1 MKTTKIALFMAALM
15 FAPSAFAYEITPYV
29 GLGIVVDKAST
40 SAKRLGFDK
49 TKNQINLPM
58 LEMMSGSVNIG
69 ELVGGT
75 IGDGIVVN
83 GGGDMAFDAAFA
95 GEITAGVRIDNV
107 RLEFEA
113 AFRSAS
119 EDSYNLYDGNFDVS
133 GTMQPMPNPIPLGAI
148 AAAIETSTSVRH
160 DSYLFNM
167 FYDFNFGTRWTPY
180 VGAGIGFGRYQQET
194 SFNYNADLTD
204 LKTKLEGIAG
214 AFGDQQEAIKAIV
227 ENMPNSVTGSVTPD
241 QASHDLYR
249 FEWQV
254 SAGVAYNFDEDW
266 VLDLGYRFNSATVGG
281 EFVYA
286 HEVKL
291 GARYM
296 F

>member
-29 GLGIVVDKAST
+29 GLGIVVDKANT

-49 TKNQINLPM
+49 TKNKINLPM
-58 LEMMSGSVNIG
+58 QEMISGSVTIG

-75 IGDGIVVN
+75 IGDGIIVN

-133 GTMQPMPNPIPLGAI
+133 TTMPPLPSPIPSGAI

-194 SFNYNADLTD
+194 SFNYNADLT
-204 LKTKLEGIAG
+204 KVKQKLGEYASGGMENLGNIIA
-214 AFGDQQEAIKAIV
+214 D
-227 ENMPNSVTGSVTPD
+227 MPDSVTGSVTPD

>member
-29 GLGIVVDKAST
+29 GLGIVVDKANT

-58 LEMMSGSVNIG
+58 PEMMSGSVNIG

-75 IGDGIVVN
+75 IGDGIIVN

-107 RLEFEA
+107 RLELEA

-119 EDSYNLYDGNFDVS
+119 EDSYNLYDGNFAVS
-133 GTMQPMPNPIPLGAI
+133 ATMPPIPDPMTLGAI

-194 SFNYNADLTD
+194 SFNYNADLTKFKQELGTNGSMED
-204 LKTKLEGIAG
+204 L
-214 AFGDQQEAIKAIV
+214 EAIIAT
-227 ENMPNSVTGSVTPD
+227 MPDSVTGSVTPD

>member
-29 GLGIVVDKAST
+29 GLGIVVDKANT

-49 TKNQINLPM
+49 TKNKINLPI
-58 LEMMSGSVNIG
+58 LEMTSGSVNIG

-75 IGDGIVVN
+75 IGDGIIVN

-107 RLEFEA
+107 RLELEA

-133 GTMQPMPNPIPLGAI
+133 TTMLPTQLDAI

-194 SFNYNADLTD
+194 SFNYNADLTKFKQA
-204 LKTKLEGIAG
+204 LGRYSGSMGNLEDIIAT
-214 AFGDQQEAIKAIV
+214 
-227 ENMPNSVTGSVTPD
+227 MPDSVTGSVTPD

>member
-49 TKNQINLPM
+49 TKNQINLPIDQ
-58 LEMMSGSVNIG
+58 LAGTNIG

-75 IGDGIVVN
+75 IGNGIVVN

-107 RLEFEA
+107 RLELEA

-133 GTMQPMPNPIPLGAI
+133 GTMHPMPGTTSLGAI

-194 SFNYNADLTD
+194 SFNYNADLTNFKQE
-204 LKTKLEGIAG
+204 LGRYSGSMENLEDIIAT
-214 AFGDQQEAIKAIV
+214 
-227 ENMPNSVTGSVTPD
+227 MPDSVTGSVTPD

>member
-29 GLGIVVDKAST
+29 GLGIVVDKANT

-58 LEMMSGSVNIG
+58 QEMISGNVNIG

-75 IGDGIVVN
+75 IGNGIVVN

-107 RLEFEA
+107 RLELEA

-119 EDSYNLYDGNFDVS
+119 EDSYTLYNDDFNMVV
-133 GTMQPMPNPIPLGAI
+133 MQNQD
-148 AAAIETSTSVRH
+148 AALPALIETSTSVRH

-194 SFNYNADLTD
+194 SFNYNADLTA
-204 LKTKLEGIAG
+204 LKNRLEGIAG
-214 AFGDQQEAIKAIV
+214 SGMFGEYQGAIAAIV
-227 ENMPNSVTGSVTPD
+227 ETMPDSVTGSVTPD

>member
-29 GLGIVVDKAST
+29 GLGIVVDKANT

-49 TKNQINLPM
+49 TKNKINLP
-58 LEMMSGSVNIG
+58 MSGSVNIG

-75 IGDGIVVN
+75 IGDGIIVN

-133 GTMQPMPNPIPLGAI
+133 GTMQPMPGSIPLDAI

-194 SFNYNADLTD
+194 SFNYNADLTKFKQELGTNGSMED
-204 LKTKLEGIAG
+204 L
-214 AFGDQQEAIKAIV
+214 EAIIAT
-227 ENMPNSVTGSVTPD
+227 MPDSVTGSVTPD

>member
-58 LEMMSGSVNIG
+58 QEMISGNVNIG

-75 IGDGIVVN
+75 IGNGIVVN

-107 RLEFEA
+107 RLELEA

-119 EDSYNLYDGNFDVS
+119 EDSYTLYNDDFNVVV
-133 GTMQPMPNPIPLGAI
+133 MQNQD
-148 AAAIETSTSVRH
+148 AALPALIETSTSVRH

-194 SFNYNADLTD
+194 SFNYNADLTA
-204 LKTKLEGIAG
+204 LKNRLEGIAG
-214 AFGDQQEAIKAIV
+214 SGMFGEYQGAIAAIV
-227 ENMPNSVTGSVTPD
+227 ETMPDSVTGSVTPD

>member
-49 TKNQINLPM
+49 TKNQINLPIDQ
-58 LEMMSGSVNIG
+58 LAGTNIG

-75 IGDGIVVN
+75 IGNGIVVN

-107 RLEFEA
+107 RLELEA

-133 GTMQPMPNPIPLGAI
+133 ATMPGIPAPMPVGAI

-194 SFNYNADLTD
+194 SFNYNADLTNFKQELGKYASGSMENLGD
-204 LKTKLEGIAG
+204 IIAT
-214 AFGDQQEAIKAIV
+214 
-227 ENMPNSVTGSVTPD
+227 MPDSVTGSVTPD

>member
-29 GLGIVVDKAST
+29 GLGIVVDKANT

-49 TKNQINLPM
+49 TKNKINLPM
-58 LEMMSGSVNIG
+58 PEMMSGSVNIG

-75 IGDGIVVN
+75 IGDGIIVN

-107 RLEFEA
+107 RLELEA

-119 EDSYNLYDGNFDVS
+119 EDSYNLYDGNFAVS
-133 GTMQPMPNPIPLGAI
+133 ATMPPIPDPMTLGAI

-194 SFNYNADLTD
+194 SFNYNADLTKFKQELGTNGSMED
-204 LKTKLEGIAG
+204 L
-214 AFGDQQEAIKAIV
+214 EAIIAT
-227 ENMPNSVTGSVTPD
+227 MPDSVTGSVTPD

>member
-29 GLGIVVDKAST
+29 GLGIVVDKANT

-49 TKNQINLPM
+49 TKNQINLPI
-58 LEMMSGSVNIG
+58 SGMGGGVNIG

-75 IGDGIVVN
+75 IGDGIIVN

-133 GTMQPMPNPIPLGAI
+133 ATMPSLPGPIPFVGAI

-194 SFNYNADLTD
+194 SFNYNADLTKFKQE
-204 LKTKLEGIAG
+204 LGKLAGSMGNLGDIIA
-214 AFGDQQEAIKAIV
+214 D
-227 ENMPNSVTGSVTPD
+227 MPDSVTGSVTPD

>member
-29 GLGIVVDKAST
+29 GLGIVVDKANT

-49 TKNQINLPM
+49 TKNKINLPM
-58 LEMMSGSVNIG
+58 PEMMSGSVNIG

-75 IGDGIVVN
+75 IGDGIIVN

-119 EDSYNLYDGNFDVS
+119 EDSYNLYDGNFAVS
-133 GTMQPMPNPIPLGAI
+133 ATMPPIPDPMTLGAI

-194 SFNYNADLTD
+194 SFNYNADLTKFKQELGTNGSMED
-204 LKTKLEGIAG
+204 L
-214 AFGDQQEAIKAIV
+214 EAIIAT
-227 ENMPNSVTGSVTPD
+227 MPDSVTGSVTPD

>member
-29 GLGIVVDKAST
+29 GLGIVVDKANT

-49 TKNQINLPM
+49 TKNKINLPIP
-58 LEMMSGSVNIG
+58 EIISGSANIG
-69 ELVGGT
+69 ELIGGT
-75 IGDGIVVN
+75 IGDGIIVN

-107 RLEFEA
+107 RLELEA

-119 EDSYNLYDGNFDVS
+119 EDSYTLYNDDFNVVI
-133 GTMQPMPNPIPLGAI
+133 MPAQS
-148 AAAIETSTSVRH
+148 AALPALIETSTSVRH

-194 SFNYNADLTD
+194 SFNYNADLTKFKQEPGTNGSMED
-204 LKTKLEGIAG
+204 L
-214 AFGDQQEAIKAIV
+214 EAIIAT
-227 ENMPNSVTGSVTPD
+227 MPDSVTGSVTPD

>member
-29 GLGIVVDKAST
+29 GLGIVVDKANT

-49 TKNQINLPM
+49 TKNQINLPIP
-58 LEMMSGSVNIG
+58 EMISGSVNIG

-75 IGDGIVVN
+75 IGDGIIVN

-119 EDSYNLYDGNFDVS
+119 EDSYNLYDGNFNVS
-133 GTMQPMPNPIPLGAI
+133 TTMPPIPNPIPLGAI

-194 SFNYNADLTD
+194 SFNYNADLTKFKQELGTNGSMED
-204 LKTKLEGIAG
+204 L
-214 AFGDQQEAIKAIV
+214 EAIIAT
-227 ENMPNSVTGSVTPD
+227 MPDSVTGSVTPD

-254 SAGVAYNFDEDW
+254 SAGVAYSFDEDW

>member
-29 GLGIVVDKAST
+29 GLGIVVDKANT

-49 TKNQINLPM
+49 TKNQINLPIP
-58 LEMMSGSVNIG
+58 EMISGSVNIG

-75 IGDGIVVN
+75 IGDGIIVN

-133 GTMQPMPNPIPLGAI
+133 GTPGPMPLGTI

-194 SFNYNADLTD
+194 SFNYNADLTA
-204 LKTKLEGIAG
+204 LKNRLEGIAG
-214 AFGDQQEAIKAIV
+214 SGMFGEYQGAIAAIV
-227 ENMPNSVTGSVTPD
+227 ETMPDSVTGSVTPD

>member
-29 GLGIVVDKAST
+29 GLGIVVDKANT

-49 TKNQINLPM
+49 TKNKINLP
-58 LEMMSGSVNIG
+58 MSGSVNIG

-75 IGDGIVVN
+75 IGDGIIVN

-133 GTMQPMPNPIPLGAI
+133 GTMPTMPGTIDLGAI

-194 SFNYNADLTD
+194 SFNYNADLTKFKQELGTNGSMED
-204 LKTKLEGIAG
+204 L
-214 AFGDQQEAIKAIV
+214 EAIIAT
-227 ENMPNSVTGSVTPD
+227 MPDSVTGSVTPD

>member
-29 GLGIVVDKAST
+29 GLGIVVDKANT

-58 LEMMSGSVNIG
+58 RDMMLGSVNIG

-75 IGDGIVVN
+75 IGDGIIVN

-133 GTMQPMPNPIPLGAI
+133 GTPGPMPLGAI

-194 SFNYNADLTD
+194 SFNYNADLTNFKQKLGEYSGRMED
-204 LKTKLEGIAG
+204 L
-214 AFGDQQEAIKAIV
+214 EAIIAT
-227 ENMPNSVTGSVTPD
+227 MPDSVTGSVTPD

>member
-29 GLGIVVDKAST
+29 GLGIVVDKANT

-49 TKNQINLPM
+49 TKNQINLPIDQ
-58 LEMMSGSVNIG
+58 LAGTNIG

-75 IGDGIVVN
+75 IGNGIVVN

-107 RLEFEA
+107 RLELEA

-119 EDSYNLYDGNFDVS
+119 EDSYNLYDGNFNVS
-133 GTMQPMPNPIPLGAI
+133 STMQPIPSPISLGAI

-194 SFNYNADLTD
+194 SFNYNADLTKFKQELGKYASGSMENLGD
-204 LKTKLEGIAG
+204 IIA
-214 AFGDQQEAIKAIV
+214 D
-227 ENMPNSVTGSVTPD
+227 MPDSVTGSVTPD

>member
-29 GLGIVVDKAST
+29 GLGIVVDKANT

-49 TKNQINLPM
+49 TKNQINLPIDQ
-58 LEMMSGSVNIG
+58 LAGTNIG

-75 IGDGIVVN
+75 IGNGIVVN

-107 RLEFEA
+107 RLELEA

-133 GTMQPMPNPIPLGAI
+133 GTMHPMPGTTSLGAI

-194 SFNYNADLTD
+194 SFNYNADLTKFKQE
-204 LKTKLEGIAG
+204 LGRYSGSMENLEDIIA
-214 AFGDQQEAIKAIV
+214 D
-227 ENMPNSVTGSVTPD
+227 MPDSVTGSVTPD

>member
-29 GLGIVVDKAST
+29 GLGIVVDKANT

-58 LEMMSGSVNIG
+58 SEMMSGSVNIG

-75 IGDGIVVN
+75 IGDGIIVN

-133 GTMQPMPNPIPLGAI
+133 TTMPPLPDPIPLDAI

-194 SFNYNADLTD
+194 SFNYNADLTKVKQELGKVAGHMGNLGD
-204 LKTKLEGIAG
+204 IIA
-214 AFGDQQEAIKAIV
+214 D
-227 ENMPNSVTGSVTPD
+227 MPDSVTGSVTPD

>member
-58 LEMMSGSVNIG
+58 QDMMTGNVNIG

-107 RLEFEA
+107 RLELEA

-119 EDSYNLYDGNFDVS
+119 EDSYNLYDGNFAVS
-133 GTMQPMPNPIPLGAI
+133 ATMPPIPDPMTLGAI

-194 SFNYNADLTD
+194 SFNYNADLTKFKQELGTNGSMED
-204 LKTKLEGIAG
+204 L
-214 AFGDQQEAIKAIV
+214 EAIIAT
-227 ENMPNSVTGSVTPD
+227 MPDSVTGSVTPD

>member
-58 LEMMSGSVNIG
+58 QDMMTGNVNIG

-75 IGDGIVVN
+75 IGNGIVVN

-119 EDSYNLYDGNFDVS
+119 EDSYTLYNDDFNVV
-133 GTMQPMPNPIPLGAI
+133 MMMPSQS
-148 AAAIETSTSVRH
+148 AALPALIETSTSVRH

-194 SFNYNADLTD
+194 SFNYNADLTA
-204 LKTKLEGIAG
+204 LKTELAGIAESGMFGEYQG
-214 AFGDQQEAIKAIV
+214 AIDAIV

>member
-29 GLGIVVDKAST
+29 GLGIVVDKANT

-58 LEMMSGSVNIG
+58 SEMTSGSVNIG
-69 ELVGGT
+69 EFVGGT
-75 IGDGIVVN
+75 IGDGIIVN

-133 GTMQPMPNPIPLGAI
+133 TTIQPIPGPMDLGAI

-194 SFNYNADLTD
+194 SFNYNADLTKFKQELGTSGSMMGD
-204 LKTKLEGIAG
+204 L
-214 AFGDQQEAIKAIV
+214 EAIIAT
-227 ENMPNSVTGSVTPD
+227 MPDSVTGSVTPD

>member
-1 MKTTKIALFMAALM
+1 M

-29 GLGIVVDKAST
+29 GLGIVVDKANT

-49 TKNQINLPM
+49 TKNQINLPIDQ
-58 LEMMSGSVNIG
+58 LAGTNIG

-75 IGDGIVVN
+75 IGNGIVVN

-119 EDSYNLYDGNFDVS
+119 EDSYTLYNDDFNVV
-133 GTMQPMPNPIPLGAI
+133 MMMPSQS
-148 AAAIETSTSVRH
+148 AALPALIETSTSVRH

-194 SFNYNADLTD
+194 SFNYNADLTA
-204 LKTKLEGIAG
+204 LKTELAGIAESGMFGEYQG
-214 AFGDQQEAIKAIV
+214 AIDAIV